1 MASFQHPVPIHTL
14 LQFPIICHVRQIHL
28 FRLSDTDSNL
38 LKPSHVIRRA
48 GDAQLTTEKPPLA
61 AGRLANGLREALAV
75 TLAVGLLDS
84 THMVRVPVVSD
95 EARDK
100 QLAAQAV
107 LAGAG
112 DGVVEEEGVTHRAVD
127 NAIEN
132 VREEFA
138 LVTVSASV

>member
-1 MASFQHPVPIHTL
+1 M
-14 LQFPIICHVRQIHL
+14 
-28 FRLSDTDSNL
+28 
-38 LKPSHVIRRA
+38 
-48 GDAQLTTEKPPLA
+48 
-61 AGRLANGLREALAV
+61 
-75 TLAVGLLDS
+75 
-84 THMVRVPVVSD
+84 VSD

-112 DGVVEEEGVTHRAVD
+112 DGVVEEEGVTDRAVD

-138 LVTVSASV
+138 LVAVSASV